1 METGD
6 ILRVIIC
13 CGGVALLGITI
24 SSLAKRRMTEPF
36 CLAWGII
43 SVALILAGILLRPTM
58 WNRYI
63 SITGMALLLLLGFA
77 VIYIAFFVST
87 RVSELMRKNQE
98 LAMQVSLLNRERDE
112 LWEKLEELEKLGM
125 GFGEPPAEKEKTV

>member
-6 ILRVIIC
+6 ILRIIIC
-13 CGGVALLGITI
+13 CGGVVLLGITM
-24 SSLAKRRMTEPF
+24 SSLAKRKMTEPF

-43 SVALILAGILLRPTM
+43 SVVLILAGILLRPSM
-58 WNRYI
+58 WNRFI
-63 SITGMALLLLLGFA
+63 SLTGMFLVLLLGFS

-98 LAMQVSLLNRERDE
+98 LAMQVSLLNWEKDE
-112 LWEKLEELEKLGM
+112 LWKKLEELSRQMEEKS
-125 GFGEPPAEKEKTV
+125 V

>member
-6 ILRVIIC
+6 WLRVIIC
-13 CGGVALLGITI
+13 VGGVMFLGITL

-43 SVALILAGILLRPTM
+43 SIALILAGILLRPSM

-63 SITGMALLLLLGFA
+63 SFAGMLLVLLVGFA

-87 RVSELMRKNQE
+87 KVSELMRKNQE
-98 LAMQVSLLNRERDE
+98 LAMQVSLLNWEKDE
-112 LWEKLEELEKLGM
+112 LWKKLNELAGQVEEKS
-125 GFGEPPAEKEKTV
+125 V

>member
-6 ILRVIIC
+6 VLRVIIC
-13 CGGVALLGITI
+13 CGGVVLLGVTM
-24 SSLAKRRMTEPF
+24 SSLARRKMTEPF

-43 SVALILAGILLRPTM
+43 SVVLILAGILLRPSM
-58 WNRYI
+58 WNRFI
-63 SITGMALLLLLGFA
+63 SLTGMFLVLLLGFS

-98 LAMQVSLLNRERDE
+98 LAMQVSLLNWEKDE
-112 LWEKLEELEKLGM
+112 LWKKLEELSGQME
-125 GFGEPPAEKEKTV
+125 ERSV

>member
-1 METGD
+1 M
-6 ILRVIIC
+6 RVIIC
-13 CGGVALLGITI
+13 VGGVMFLGITL

-43 SVALILAGILLRPTM
+43 SIALILAGILLRPSM

-63 SITGMALLLLLGFA
+63 SFAGMLLVLLVGFA

-87 RVSELMRKNQE
+87 KVSELMRKNQE
-98 LAMQVSLLNRERDE
+98 LAMQVSLLNWEKDE
-112 LWEKLEELEKLGM
+112 LWKKLNELAGQVEEKS
-125 GFGEPPAEKEKTV
+125 V

>member
-6 ILRVIIC
+6 ILRIIIC
-13 CGGVALLGITI
+13 CGGVGLLGITI

-36 CLAWGII
+36 CLSWGII
-43 SVALILAGILLRPTM
+43 SVVLILAGILLRPTL
-58 WNRYI
+58 WNRFI
-63 SITGMALLLLLGFA
+63 SITGMFLVLLLGFA

-98 LAMQVSLLNRERDE
+98 LAMQVSLLNWEKDE
-112 LWEKLEELEKLGM
+112 LWKKLDELAGQMEEKS
-125 GFGEPPAEKEKTV
+125 V

>member
-6 ILRVIIC
+6 LLRIIIC
-13 CGGVALLGITI
+13 CGGVVLLGITM
-24 SSLAKRRMTEPF
+24 SSLAKRRMTESF

-43 SVALILAGILLRPTM
+43 SLVLILAGILLRPTM
-58 WNRYI
+58 WNRFI
-63 SITGMALLLLLGFA
+63 SLTGIFLVLLLGFS

-98 LAMQVSLLNRERDE
+98 LAMQVSLLNWEKDEMWKKLDE
-112 LWEKLEELEKLGM
+112 LSEHMGEK
-125 GFGEPPAEKEKTV
+125 AV

>member
-1 METGD
+1 MEAGD
-6 ILRVIIC
+6 LLRVIIC
-13 CGGVALLGITI
+13 CGGVILLGITM
-24 SSLAKRRMTEPF
+24 SSLAKRRMTESF

-63 SITGMALLLLLGFA
+63 SITGMFLVLLLGFA
-77 VIYIAFFVST
+77 VIYIAFFLST

-98 LAMQVSLLNRERDE
+98 LAMQVSLLNWEKNE
-112 LWEKLEELEKLGM
+112 LWKKVEELSGQMEEKSL
-125 GFGEPPAEKEKTV
+125 

>member
-13 CGGVALLGITI
+13 CGGVMLLGITL
-24 SSLAKRRMTEPF
+24 SSLARRRMTEPF

-63 SITGMALLLLLGFA
+63 SITGMLLLLLLGFA

-87 RVSELMRKNQE
+87 KVSELMRKNQE
-98 LAMQVSLLNRERDE
+98 LAMQMSLLNQEKDE
-112 LWEKLEELEKLGM
+112 LWRKLEELHEMPGRLS
-125 GFGEPPAEKEKTV
+125 EQTEERNL

>member
-1 METGD
+1 MEAGD
-6 ILRVIIC
+6 LLRVIIC
-13 CGGVALLGITI
+13 CGGVILLGITM
-24 SSLAKRRMTEPF
+24 SSLAKRRMTESF

-63 SITGMALLLLLGFA
+63 SITGMFLVLLLGFA
-77 VIYIAFFVST
+77 VIYIAFFLST

-98 LAMQVSLLNRERDE
+98 LAMQVSLLNWEKNE
-112 LWEKLEELEKLGM
+112 LWKKVEELSRQMEEKSL
-125 GFGEPPAEKEKTV
+125 

>member
-6 ILRVIIC
+6 LLRIIIC
-13 CGGVALLGITI
+13 CGGVVLLGITM
-24 SSLAKRRMTEPF
+24 SSLARRRMTESF

-63 SITGMALLLLLGFA
+63 SITGMFLVLLLGFA
-77 VIYIAFFVST
+77 VIYIAFFLST

-98 LAMQVSLLNRERDE
+98 LAMQVSLLNWEKNE
-112 LWEKLEELEKLGM
+112 LWKKMDDLSGQMEEKSL
-125 GFGEPPAEKEKTV
+125 

>member
-6 ILRVIIC
+6 VLRVIIC
-13 CGGVALLGITI
+13 CGGVVLLGITM
-24 SSLAKRRMTEPF
+24 SSLAKRRMTESF

-63 SITGMALLLLLGFA
+63 SITGMFLVLLLGFV
-77 VIYIAFFVST
+77 VIYIAFFLST

-98 LAMQVSLLNRERDE
+98 LAMQVSLLNWEKNE
-112 LWEKLEELEKLGM
+112 LWKKVEELSGQMEEKSS
-125 GFGEPPAEKEKTV
+125 

>member
-6 ILRVIIC
+6 MLRIIIC
-13 CGGVALLGITI
+13 CAGVVLLGITL

-36 CLAWGII
+36 CLTWGII
-43 SVALILAGILLRPTM
+43 SVVLILAGILLSPNT

-63 SITGMALLLLLGFA
+63 SLTGMFLVLLLGFA

-87 RVSELMRKNQE
+87 KVSELMRKNQE
-98 LAMQVSLLNRERDE
+98 LAMQVSLLN
-112 LWEKLEELEKLGM
+112 WEKDQLWKKMEELSKQAEEKS
-125 GFGEPPAEKEKTV
+125 V

>member
-6 ILRVIIC
+6 MLRMIIC
-13 CGGVALLGITI
+13 CAGVVLLGITL

-36 CLAWGII
+36 CLTWGII
-43 SVALILAGILLRPTM
+43 SVVLILAGILLSPNT

-63 SITGMALLLLLGFA
+63 SLTGMFLVLLLGFA

-87 RVSELMRKNQE
+87 KVSELMRKNQE
-98 LAMQVSLLNRERDE
+98 LAMQVSLLN
-112 LWEKLEELEKLGM
+112 WEKDQLWKKMEELSKQAEEKS
-125 GFGEPPAEKEKTV
+125 V

>member
-6 ILRVIIC
+6 VLRVIIC
-13 CGGVALLGITI
+13 CGGVVLLGITL
-24 SSLAKRRMTEPF
+24 SSLAKRRMTESF

-63 SITGMALLLLLGFA
+63 SLTGMFLVLLLGFA
-77 VIYIAFFVST
+77 VIYIAFFLST

-98 LAMQVSLLNRERDE
+98 LAMQVSLLNWEKDE
-112 LWEKLEELEKLGM
+112 LWKKVEELSGQMEEKSS
-125 GFGEPPAEKEKTV
+125 

>member
-6 ILRVIIC
+6 WLRVIIC
-13 CGGVALLGITI
+13 VGGVMLLGITM

-43 SVALILAGILLRPTM
+43 SIALILAGILLRPSM

-63 SITGMALLLLLGFA
+63 SFAGMLLVLLVGFA

-87 RVSELMRKNQE
+87 KVSELMRKNQE
-98 LAMQVSLLNRERDE
+98 LAMQVSLLN
-112 LWEKLEELEKLGM
+112 WEKDE
-125 GFGEPPAEKEKTV
+125 AE